1 MPALQSIPDSLSLT
15 ATLDVDFLEATEGK
29 GPPRFTMFAN
39 SGQVPMKVRG
49 FFDPVVVDMAGA
61 KFEKTKTPIIF
72 DHDTTKRVGHTTS
85 QTITKD
91 GVKAEG
97 VVSSSSDHAK
107 QFVAD
112 SKAGFPFQVSIG
124 ASVDKGFY
132 VPEGQSVLVNGTEFQ
147 GPIVVAQEVTI
158 RELSIAVLGADSSTS
173 ATVTASVSPN
183 KNQPTKKGRSIMPN
197 LLSRLFNR
205 GHESEGVDAETAVA
219 NERNRITQINA
230 MLRPASGQSW
240 GHVQSEVE
248 QLRCAAIAGEV
259 SLQDLPAYVAEVNE
273 LQAMR
278 ADRPNNIGM
287 GSYGNGPAIH
297 ARNRSGNMDLA
308 LEAAVT
314 SRNTLGI
321 V

>member
-1 MPALQSIPDSLSLT
+1 
-15 ATLDVDFLEATEGK
+15 
-29 GPPRFTMFAN
+29 
-39 SGQVPMKVRG
+39 
-49 FFDPVVVDMAGA
+49 
-61 KFEKTKTPIIF
+61 
-72 DHDTTKRVGHTTS
+72 
-85 QTITKD
+85 
-91 GVKAEG
+91 
-97 VVSSSSDHAK
+97 
-107 QFVAD
+107 
-112 SKAGFPFQVSIG
+112 
-124 ASVDKGFY
+124 
-132 VPEGQSVLVNGTEFQ
+132 
-147 GPIVVAQEVTI
+147 
-158 RELSIAVLGADSSTS
+158 
-173 ATVTASVSPN
+173 
-183 KNQPTKKGRSIMPN
+183 
-197 LLSRLFNR
+197 
-205 GHESEGVDAETAVA
+205 
-219 NERNRITQINA
+219 